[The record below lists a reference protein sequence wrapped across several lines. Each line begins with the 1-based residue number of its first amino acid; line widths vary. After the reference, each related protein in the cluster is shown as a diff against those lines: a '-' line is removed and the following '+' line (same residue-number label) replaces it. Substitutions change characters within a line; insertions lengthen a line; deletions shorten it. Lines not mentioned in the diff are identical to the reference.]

1 MSNSPSPSS
10 TAGSAAEHPDA
21 SSAVTSSAQDGASPS
36 TTILA
41 TDLQEKASVSTTAG
55 NKRKAVKIASPQHDS
70 QIKKTTTSPNDI
82 LQPTKPE
89 AEASLT
95 GTTGKKRRVEAT
107 DTQSEPR
114 EEIVAEKARR
124 LALHKDITAKIK
136 SYSGEIEIFFDRDP
150 SGGTFSVHRGL
161 LDLHTKYFKQWIKLD
176 NKYVDNFFEEV
187 IHLMSY
193 VDPTYFGQLV
203 SWINTGELLPLE
215 GHVSKS
221 EQLEGMWNLG
231 ACVVMPAFQNDCMDE
246 LRKYCKETNE
256 SGEQWPTLES
266 LLNDHPTAGK
276 YSPLRKFLVHCF
288 TFHNAFA
295 NLEYGSEKYKEYEN
309 LITKKSNRYVNFDV
323 CVAVALASGKD

>member
-1 MSNSPSPSS
+1 MLIIN
-10 TAGSAAEHPDA
+10 
-21 SSAVTSSAQDGASPS
+21 
-36 TTILA
+36 
-41 TDLQEKASVSTTAG
+41 
-55 NKRKAVKIASPQHDS
+55 R
-70 QIKKTTTSPNDI
+70 
-82 LQPTKPE
+82 
-89 AEASLT
+89 
-95 GTTGKKRRVEAT
+95 
-107 DTQSEPR
+107 
-114 EEIVAEKARR
+114 
-124 LALHKDITAKIK
+124 IK

-266 LLNDHPTAGK
+266 LLNDHPAAGK

-295 NLEYGSEKYKEYEN
+295 NLEYGSEKYREYEN
-309 LITKKSNRYVNFDV
+309 LVTKNSNRYVNFDV
-323 CVAVALASGKD
+323 CVAVALASGKDWHGISPWDDVHRAEYMVDTEPLDQLWDKMILQDRTEEDVYRETLLGDHKPILELAHLRRTRATAEGWSQEPGQGENRSITREFLMLN